1 VHTRSEVKQEYE
13 IEKVI
18 WTSYQSI
25 FVSFH
30 KSIKVSVN
38 LSLSIGNENTP
49 LPLMIRQVHLIDI
62 QSIMLPGRQQLG
74 AID

>member
-1 VHTRSEVKQEYE
+1 MSLRSKCTQDVEVKQGYE

-18 WTSYQSI
+18 WTLYQSI

-38 LSLSIGNENTP
+38 LSLVLVMKIP
-49 LPLMIRQVHLIDI
+49 LSLMIKHVHLIDC
-62 QSIMLPGRQQLG
+62 LVHY
-74 AID
+74 AAW